1 MYSFAL
7 LIFLFCFVSQRVHHV
22 KVEGD
27 SVKVKLSDLSETI
40 DSDRYFTEDY
50 REMME
55 NVLKEPVLQPPR
67 GVNVPIHSTRSA
79 LPPPPR
85 R

>member
-1 MYSFAL
+1 M
-7 LIFLFCFVSQRVHHV
+7 
-22 KVEGD
+22 
-27 SVKVKLSDLSETI
+27 VKLSDLTKTI

-55 NVLKEPVLQPPR
+55 NVLREPVLKPSPGR
-67 GVNVPIHSTRSA
+67 GVNVPIHSSRFG